1 MENPNSTTDSE
12 VIGILRWEKGCV
24 PRGLLQLEKLKGNST
39 NPDSFQFPVKYTYV
53 KGANV
58 HTILEEPCY
67 DVLKTMIRE
76 AQKME
81 NDGIRAIT
89 TSCGFNA
96 IFQREIAESV
106 NIPVFTSSLMQIPL
120 VQNMIGKQKKVGV
133 ITARRS
139 ALSKKHLQ
147 NAGIEHFN
155 SIVIEGLDETEWR
168 KIHSKPEDDLNIAKL
183 EDEIYKMANS
193 MMIEFDI
200 GAFIL
205 ECTDLPPFAA
215 GIRKTTGR
223 PVFDFVTLTNYAYQ
237 AVYGAL

>member
-1 MENPNSTTDSE
+1 MENPNSTTDPE

-39 NPDSFQFPVKYTYV
+39 NPDSFHFPVKYTYV

-58 HTILEEPCY
+58 HTILEKPSSE
-67 DVLKTMIRE
+67 VLKTMIEE
-76 AQKME
+76 AQEME
-81 NDGIRAIT
+81 REGIRAIT

-96 IFQREIAESV
+96 VFQREIAESV

-139 ALSKKHLQ
+139 ALTKKHLQ
-147 NAGIEHFN
+147 NAGIEHF
-155 SIVIEGLDETEWR
+155 SSLVIEGLDETEWR

-183 EDEIYKMANS
+183 ENEIYEMANS
-193 MMIEFDI
+193 MMKEFDI

-205 ECTDLPPFAA
+205 ECTDLPPFAD